1 MRMSITIF
9 SSQQSMR
16 GFTLVET
23 LVSTFVI
30 SLVVLGPLTVAVNSS
45 TYARETKDVLTG
57 TYLAQEAIELL
68 RHEQDS
74 LYIRCAQASGST
86 CTIMTNET
94 PREAAW
100 RLFRNRLAATTLG
113 PSCFVTDN
121 SEGCSYD
128 VINIVGSEDTDFY
141 KYSATS
147 NSCSTLSVTSD
158 KLYVCT
164 GVHGEGATLTAFS
177 RSVKIT
183 SLPTFSGSDETY
195 NDDLRVTVTVSFLKP
210 NGFKRIIKVTD
221 FLHARA

>member
-1 MRMSITIF
+1 MSTF
-9 SSQQSMR
+9 SFFFQKPVR

-30 SLVVLGPLTVAVNSS
+30 SLVVLGPLTVAVRSS

-57 TYLAQEAIELL
+57 TYLAQEAVELL

-74 LYIRCAQASGST
+74 LYIRCTQASGTT
-86 CTIMTNET
+86 CSISTNET

-100 RLFRNRLAATTLG
+100 RLFRDRLAATGYG
-113 PSCFVTDN
+113 PSCFTVDN
-121 SEGCSYD
+121 SEGCSFD
-128 VINIVGSEDTDFY
+128 VMDITGSEDTDFY
-141 KYSATS
+141 KYSSTS
-147 NSCSTLSVTSD
+147 NACATLSITSEN
-158 KLYVCT
+158 LYVCT
-164 GVHGEGATLTAFS
+164 GVRGGGAVPSGFS

-183 SLPTFSGSDETY
+183 SLPTFSGSDEVY

-210 NGFKRIIKVTD
+210 NGFKRTIKVTD